1 MENLNLIAEELFN
14 KIRGRFPSVT
24 LGNSE
29 GKVTNVPTD
38 ARFFDFDYKDGPTS
52 LGKVSISLSEKS
64 IEIMYSD
71 NFVSEQDEIIKQNW
85 YNFLKEIRQFSKK
98 RLMTFDTRNINKS
111 NLDKR
116 DYEFLAKNRGE
127 ETMSESKMYGTGR
140 VSYQKVDGARLVV
153 KHTESINTE
162 IAGGRTRSIGK
173 IYIESADGERFMYP
187 FKHLSGARAMARH
200 VAEGGK
206 PFDEFGT
213 HIVGLSEEMNKLRK
227 FKSYMGRNAVMA
239 ESLAGYSDAVND
251 RIKSVKRTI
260 ESLQKPKF
268 YAETFEAFAPAVM
281 EDVPADVKENWID
294 QLTIKQFNEELSDVF
309 PYIYKLVSE
318 ATKATELSAEDL
330 LGENDDT
337 DAAVAAALGMDTRPK
352 ARPDDLGDTRPA
364 ESYVVK
370 PGDTIWSIA
379 DRFADSNYMGDT
391 KEGAKDILEL
401 NGITDPRSLQ
411 PGQKLEIGY
420 FMGTGPSGGSR
431 GLPPGGF
438 KSYESQLED
447 SFEDMMGQFAE
458 GGITLSKPGEE
469 PAADAHTMDKQV
481 AMNKVMSQ
489 QSAGSKDLGD
499 GFELVDIEVAGQKV
513 KGVRDSQSGS
523 TIVINKSI
531 IRSPAKYIMIDKSGK
546 MTTLMKLGPMTSK
559 AAQQAG
565 LEEGKA
571 ETKICKDCG
580 DTFNKPTTDCKHDSH
595 DPKGSHWVDANGNG
609 IGDLDEGN
617 AFSKALAKAKDNDE
631 DEMEVDG
638 KKIPVTEFILSMFD
652 RDSGKFPKG
661 ETAILT
667 AIEKDYGEQYINTGK
682 AFIEAIT
689 AKFEELNVASE
700 PMIDEIEEPTT
711 GTVMEPTVEQDDD
724 LSDIRRLS
732 GL

>member
-1 MENLNLIAEELFN
+1 MTNRLTEQQLQEEL
-14 KIRGRFPSVT
+14 
-24 LGNSE
+24 L
-29 GKVTNVPTD
+29 
-38 ARFFDFDYKDGPTS
+38 
-52 LGKVSISLSEKS
+52 
-64 IEIMYSD
+64 
-71 NFVSEQDEIIKQNW
+71 DEIGD
-85 YNFLKEIRQFSKK
+85 F
-98 RLMTFDTRNINKS
+98 
-111 NLDKR
+111 
-116 DYEFLAKNRGE
+116 
-127 ETMSESKMYGTGR
+127 
-140 VSYQKVDGARLVV
+140 
-153 KHTESINTE
+153 
-162 IAGGRTRSIGK
+162 
-173 IYIESADGERFMYP
+173 
-187 FKHLSGARAMARH
+187 
-200 VAEGGK
+200 
-206 PFDEFGT
+206 
-213 HIVGLSEEMNKLRK
+213 
-227 FKSYMGRNAVMA
+227 
-239 ESLAGYSDAVND
+239 
-251 RIKSVKRTI
+251 
-260 ESLQKPKF
+260 
-268 YAETFEAFAPAVM
+268 
-281 EDVPADVKENWID
+281 
-294 QLTIKQFNEELSDVF
+294 
-309 PYIYKLVSE
+309 
-318 ATKATELSAEDL
+318 TKAITKKI
-330 LGENDDT
+330 GQGVG
-337 DAAVAAALGMDTRPK
+337 AVQG
-352 ARPDDLGDTRPA
+352 
-364 ESYVVK
+364 
-370 PGDTIWSIA
+370 
-379 DRFADSNYMGDT
+379 
-391 KEGAKDILEL
+391 
-401 NGITDPRSLQ
+401 
-411 PGQKLEIGY
+411 
-420 FMGTGPSGGSR
+420 
-431 GLPPGGF
+431 
-438 KSYESQLED
+438 
-447 SFEDMMGQFAE
+447 
-458 GGITLSKPGEE
+458 
-469 PAADAHTMDKQV
+469 
-481 AMNKVMSQ
+481 
-489 QSAGSKDLGD
+489 
-499 GFELVDIEVAGQKV
+499 AGQKV